1 MLVIPGTIV
10 ALVSSR
16 VYIVLKN
23 RSRFHGATTQTL
35 VSSQ

>member
-10 ALVSSR
+10 TLVTR
-16 VYIVLKN
+16 HVYIVLKN